1 MQQALTG
8 LKYLA
13 LAMAI
18 AASWA
23 GKAPSSEV
31 PPNIIFIM
39 TDDHAQQAISSYG
52 STLIQTPNIDRLA
65 REGALFENSFVTN
78 SICAPSRAVL
88 LTGKYSH
95 LNGVRDNRDTFDGS
109 QATLPKLLRQ
119 AGYHTAIVGKWH
131 LKTEPT
137 GFDYWN
143 VLIGQGQY
151 YNPRM
156 IEMGDTV
163 QYEGYTTTV
172 TTDLA
177 LEALQNRPEGKPFC
191 LLYQH
196 KAPHRNFMPEPQ
208 YFSAWEDKE
217 IPLPPTFYDDY
228 EGRPAA
234 AEADMRV
241 ADMYMGFD
249 MKLLPE
255 DYEGYPEGTGGNAGF
270 DVSGSWKNTL
280 EGLTPE
286 QRAAWDKHYG
296 EVRRE
301 FREKQPRGR
310 ALTEWKFQRY
320 IKDYLRSVLSVDAQI
335 GRILSYLDE
344 AGLAENTIV
353 VYTSDQ
359 GFYLGEH
366 GWYDK
371 RFMYE
376 ESLRTPLLI
385 RYPESVPAGSRISAM
400 ALNLDLAPTL
410 LEFAGAP
417 VPEDMQG
424 RSLKPWLEGG
434 KARRW
439 RQSIYYHYY
448 EYPHGW
454 HLVRPH
460 YGIRT
465 ERYKLIHFY
474 NDPAYWEL
482 YDLGQDPNELNN
494 LYGKPGYSKL
504 TRKLK
509 KQLAELQE
517 QFEDNI

>member
-1 MQQALTG
+1 MQKSTTVLRYFVFALI
-8 LKYLA
+8 A
-13 LAMAI
+13 LST
-18 AASWA
+18 ASSTPFTE
-23 GKAPSSEV
+23 KR
-31 PPNIIFIM
+31 PNILFIM

-52 STLIQTPNIDRLA
+52 STLIRTPNIDRLGK
-65 REGALFENSFVTN
+65 EGALFENSFVTN

-109 QATLPKLLRQ
+109 QPTLPKLLQQ

-151 YNPRM
+151 YNPSM

-163 QYEGYTTTV
+163 QYEGYATTV

-177 LEALQNRPEGKPFC
+177 LNVLQNRPKDKPFC
-191 LLYQH
+191 LFYQH

-208 YFSAWEDKE
+208 YFSAWEDDT
-217 IPLPPTFYDDY
+217 IPLPATFYDDY
-228 EGRPAA
+228 QGRPAA

-255 DYEGYPEGTGGNAGF
+255 DYEGYPEGSGGNADF
-270 DVSGSWKNTL
+270 DVSESWKNTIERL
-280 EGLTPE
+280 NPE
-286 QRAAWDKHYG
+286 QRAKWDQHYDN
-296 EVRRE
+296 VRRG
-301 FREKQPRGR
+301 FRENQPRGK

-335 GRILSYLDE
+335 GRMLDYLDE
-344 AGLAENTIV
+344 TGLAENTVV

-376 ESLRTPLLI
+376 PSLRTPLLI
-385 RYPESVPAGSRISAM
+385 RYPKSIPAGSRISAM

-410 LEFAGAP
+410 LDFAGTP
-417 VPEDMQG
+417 IPEDMQG
-424 RSLKPWLEGG
+424 LSLKSLLESG

-439 RQSIYYHYY
+439 RQAIYYHYY

-454 HLVRPH
+454 HKVRPH

-474 NDPAYWEL
+474 NEPAYWEL
-482 YDLGQDPNELNN
+482 YDLAQDPDELDN
-494 LYGKPGYSKL
+494 LYGKSAYQKQVI
-504 TRKLK
+504 KLK
-509 KQLAELQE
+509 RQLEGLRKQYQ
-517 QFEDNI
+517 DGS

>member
-1 MQQALTG
+1 MQNILPVFR
-8 LKYLA
+8 YLA
-13 LAMAI
+13 LI
-18 AASWA
+18 SIVVGTA
-23 GKAPSSEV
+23 GSKPFSPAQ
-31 PPNIIFIM
+31 PNILFIM

-52 STLIQTPNIDRLA
+52 SSLIRTPNIDRLA
-65 REGALFENSFVTN
+65 QEGALFENSFVTN

-109 QATLPKLLRQ
+109 QPTLPKLLQR
-119 AGYHTAIVGKWH
+119 AGYYTAIVGKWH

-143 VLIGQGQY
+143 ILLGQGQY

-156 IEMGDTV
+156 AKMGDTL
-163 QYEGYTTTV
+163 QYHGYSTTI

-177 LEALQNRPEGKPFC
+177 LEVLQNRPKDKPFC

-208 YFSAWEDKE
+208 YFSAWADEA
-217 IPLPPTFYDDY
+217 IPLPATFYDDY
-228 EGRPAA
+228 KNRPAA
-234 AEADMRV
+234 EEADMRV

-249 MKLLPE
+249 MKLMPE
-255 DYEGYPEGTGGNAGF
+255 DYEGYPEGSGGNADF
-270 DVSGSWKNTL
+270 DVSESWKNTI
-280 EGLTPE
+280 EGLSPG
-286 QRAAWDKHYG
+286 QRAEWDKHYNTI
-296 EVRRE
+296 RRE
-301 FREKQPRGR
+301 FREQQLTGK
-310 ALTEWKFQRY
+310 ALAEWKFQRY
-320 IKDYLRSVLSVDAQI
+320 IKDYLRCILSVDAQI
-335 GRILSYLDE
+335 GRVLNYLEE

-376 ESLRTPLLI
+376 QSLRTPLLI
-385 RYPESVPAGSRISAM
+385 RYPGAIPAGSRIAAM

-410 LEFAGAP
+410 LDFAGAP
-417 VPEDMQG
+417 IPESMQG
-424 RSLKPWLEGG
+424 RSMKPLLENG

-439 RQSIYYHYY
+439 RKAIYYHYY

-454 HLVRPH
+454 HKVRPH

-474 NDPAYWEL
+474 NEPAYWEL
-482 YDLGQDPNELNN
+482 YDLEKDPDELNN
-494 LYGKPGYSKL
+494 LYGQPGYEK
-504 TRKLK
+504 RAGKLK
-509 KQLAELQE
+509 LQLEALRKQYK
-517 QFEDNI
+517 DGK